1 MKNLTIFTTALLVSV
16 LLIFA
21 NSSKA
26 DPGTGYKSTELNT
39 QIIDEIESALQ
50 NPYIKYETKDLTGE
64 VVISTTVNKEGK
76 IIFNNIEGLNENL
89 TENVI
94 AKLNSLNLW
103 TSTDYSG
110 IVFLYKLNYT
120 N

>member
-1 MKNLTIFTTALLVSV
+1 MKNFTIFTTALVLSV
-16 LLIFA
+16 FLFFT
-21 NSSKA
+21 NSSNA
-26 DPGTGYKSTELNT
+26 HPGSGFKSIELNT
-39 QIIDEIESALQ
+39 QIIDEIEVALQ

-64 VVISTTVNKEGK
+64 VEITTTVNEEGR
-76 IIFNNIEGLNENL
+76 IIFGDICGINENL

-103 TSTDYSG
+103 TSSDYSG
-110 IVFLYKLNYT
+110 IVFLYKLNYK

>member
-1 MKNLTIFTTALLVSV
+1 MKNLTLFTTALIVSV
-16 LLIFA
+16 FLLFT

-26 DPGTGYKSTELNT
+26 DPGSGYKSTELNT
-39 QIIDEIESALQ
+39 QIIEEIEAALQ

-64 VVISTTVNKEGK
+64 VEISTTVNEEGR
-76 IIFNNIEGLNENL
+76 IIFKNIYGLNENL
-89 TENVI
+89 DENVI

-110 IVFLYKLNYT
+110 ILFHYKLNYK